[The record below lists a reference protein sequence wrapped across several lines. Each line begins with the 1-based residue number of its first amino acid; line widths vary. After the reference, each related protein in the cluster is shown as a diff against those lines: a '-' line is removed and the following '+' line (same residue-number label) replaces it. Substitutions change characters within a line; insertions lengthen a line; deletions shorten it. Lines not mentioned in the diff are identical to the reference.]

1 MQNLRAKENLRD
13 DLGVSLATVNNWI
26 KTGVIPAPDKLNY
39 YSEKL
44 YISIIKKIKT
54 SSTRLN
60 GRANRSMM
68 ENRYISFLGITNK
81 GRKELLI
88 TLIKAFEFSGLSI
101 SEGVLALSICLL
113 KSNSLISEDWLS
125 NPQNKIENVLNKW
138 INEHRENISPI
149 TELFAACFIKNEN
162 DDLLGAFYQSIQS
175 ISQKSSLGSYYTPSE
190 LLTEIN
196 VPKNC
201 TVLDPCCGSGGI
213 LLRVINKNHD
223 SSKVYAYDID
233 PLAVN
238 ICSVNFALFFKESDY
253 KSEILVRDITSRNT
267 GNLFTESTPKY
278 EYIITNPPWGSKLSK
293 IQKNQLLYDYP
304 ELLTTELFSISLFNG
319 IELLSE
325 KGKLF
330 YFLPHSILNV
340 ATHKNIRKKLL
351 SLKSKISIT
360 ILGNAFHGVLSESI
374 LLSID
379 KESLDRSIH
388 VMHKQNNH
396 YTIDKDS
403 VLSPDFIIPATSN
416 NLDSVLLNKIY
427 SINHTTLK
435 EHATFALGIVTGN
448 NAKHV
453 LHTYTDGSEPIYRGK
468 DIQRFRYNQAECFI
482 DFKPEIYQQVA
493 PIKYY
498 RQTKIV
504 YRFISDKIICNLD
517 KDKSLIL
524 NSANLFIAH
533 KYPMETI
540 VCLFNSP
547 LYSFI
552 YQKRFHSKKVLKS
565 HIQELPLPLLEKD
578 IHAQFKEYH
587 DERKRGNMDTGIIEK
602 LIALI
607 FELTE
612 NEVTYIKGSVN
623 ENASSRI
630 KIVRGFAAFFSP
642 PSGP

>member
-1 MQNLRAKENLRD
+1 MIRLAGALAKMQKLRAKENIRD

-26 KTGVIPAPDKLNY
+26 KTGVIPAPDRQNY
-39 YSEKL
+39 YSENI
-44 YISIIKKIKT
+44 YNSIINKIKT

-60 GRANRSMM
+60 GRANRSLM
-68 ENRYISFLGITNK
+68 ENKYISFLGITSK
-81 GRKELLI
+81 KRKELLI
-88 TLIKAFEFSGLSI
+88 TIIETFKFSGLSI
-101 SEGVLALSICLL
+101 SAGVLALSICLL
-113 KSNSLISEDWLS
+113 KSNSLISDDWPS

-138 INEHRENISPI
+138 INEHRDNFAPI
-149 TELFAACFIKNEN
+149 MGLFAAYFIKNED

-201 TVLDPCCGSGGI
+201 SVLDPCCGSGGI

-238 ICSVNFALFFKESDY
+238 ICSVNFALFFNTSDY
-253 KSEILVRDITSRNT
+253 KSEILVRDITTRNT
-267 GNLFTESTPKY
+267 GNLFTESTLHKY
-278 EYIITNPPWGSKLSK
+278 DYIITNPPWGSKFSRLLK
-293 IQKNQLLYDYP
+293 DQLLHDYP
-304 ELLTTELFSISLFNG
+304 ELSTTEIFSISLYNG
-319 IELLSE
+319 IDLLSE
-325 KGKLF
+325 NGKLF

-340 ATHKNIRKKLL
+340 ATHKNIRKKIL
-351 SLKSKISIT
+351 SLKSKVSIV

-374 LLSID
+374 LLLID
-379 KESLDRSIH
+379 KESSDINIH
-388 VMHKQNNH
+388 VKDKQNNE
-396 YTIDKDS
+396 YFIDKYS
-403 VLSPDFIIPATSN
+403 VLSPDFIIPATSTN
-416 NLDSVLLNKIY
+416 IDSAILNKIY
-427 SINHTTLK
+427 GINHTTLK
-435 EHATFALGIVTGN
+435 EDATFALGIVTGHN
-448 NAKHV
+448 EKHI
-453 LHTYTDGSEPIYRGK
+453 LHTNTDGSEPIYRGK
-468 DIQRFRYNQAECFI
+468 DIQRFRYDQPECFI

-493 PIKYY
+493 PIKYF

-552 YQKRFHSKKVLKS
+552 FQKSFHSKKVLKS
-565 HIQELPLPLLEKD
+565 HIQSLPLPILENS

-587 DERKRGNMDTGIIEK
+587 NLIKQGNMDTGFIEK
-602 LIALI
+602 LIVMI

-612 NEVTYIKGSVN
+612 NEITYIKGSIN
-623 ENASSRI
+623 GNA
-630 KIVRGFAAFFSP
+630 
-642 PSGP
+642 